1 MLKVESRESAHL
13 KSRVK
18 DLSVVPNLV
27 NYAGLF
33 ACITPLAKA
42 QPTDGLYEPV
52 LIRDV
57 DSLIANF
64 GNPRIDPEKYVDLYS
79 IMQIVGNGSSC
90 YVAKVNSGDTGIYPF
105 ELCKQLLGTIIGG
118 DKDWI
123 AQQNNVYTYNTKF
136 NRKVELISLSIN
148 YTNQQDLPE
157 VAPLTIVDSTPGEGQ
172 CSYTITPDDP
182 EHLDSTTYTL
192 SVTIGTNNPSPESF
206 SNVFVRVI
214 ESTLDVD
221 STDAYKLTAISAL
234 TDDIIIN
241 ASISQV
247 KPYSLSTYYLKVE
260 VINNGNRL
268 ASIKVKLSDDLT
280 NKGLADTL
288 TSLLNPYVAFEL
300 VDESHKDACPTNM
313 DNDYSIVK
321 AILDLYAPGNPRK
334 QLNNDIIIQN
344 AQGPAQGEGPKFN
357 VTLDAYINALNQYK
371 DKRYVGCL
379 MADMTAPLTHRATTN
394 DYNSKNDDD
403 VEIANEHLKVTFGA
417 PTPTERRT
425 LHFYIKQIACERK
438 DTNVI
443 LSVPLINNDKGNGN
457 DYIGL
462 DRYDGTTKLSLE
474 EVCNWVSSNG
484 DYSNLWEYGHTD
496 TTDYAEQSFY
506 LEMYYSWLLM
516 NGIKLENGIAKSATI
531 QLAPA
536 NIVAQLVLR
545 SYRERG
551 PHLPVAGDQY
561 GTLPSSYSV
570 IVNPQTKVD
579 RDQLVQY
586 RINPIYDTGT
596 RGVQIY
602 GNETLNAGY
611 TDLNAAHIA
620 RSLVNLRSRIDEYTE
635 TLKFSLNNNVLW
647 DTWKA
652 YVSSNILEPA
662 KSINAIR
669 SYSVAMGYDTTTPEE
684 IANRKVNGQV
694 SLQFYQSAEIFDLTF
709 TIFSTS
715 AEELG

>member
-1 MLKVESRESAHL
+1 MLKIESREAANL

-18 DLSVVPNLV
+18 DLSQVPNLV

-33 ACITPLAKA
+33 ACITPIAKT
-42 QPTDGLYEPV
+42 QPVNEVYKPI
-52 LIRDV
+52 LIRDTE
-57 DSLIANF
+57 SLIANF
-64 GNPRIDPEKYVDLYS
+64 GDPRIDPEKYVDLYS
-79 IMQIVGNGSSC
+79 IMQLVGNGSSC
-90 YVAKVNSGDTGIYPF
+90 YVAKVSSGNTGIYPII
-105 ELCKQLLGTIIGG
+105 LCKGQLYPTNWEMIGTDTLLNKVFSYNSKFNCALKISKVQSRPKAGGAPTIINPARGNTPATGEYIATWTETSGTYSLQIQLG
-118 DKDWI
+118 DVLDP
-123 AQQNNVYTYNTKF
+123 
-136 NRKVELISLSIN
+136 SLN
-148 YTNQQDLPE
+148 LLE
-157 VAPLTIVDSTPGEGQ
+157 VIIDQSGSGYKAYQLDAYSSLT
-172 CSYTITPDDP
+172 DP
-182 EHLDSTTYTL
+182 
-192 SVTIGTNNPSPESF
+192 VTISASVSQAKPF
-206 SNVFVRVI
+206 S
-214 ESTLDVD
+214 LG
-221 STDAYKLTAISAL
+221 
-234 TDDIIIN
+234 
-241 ASISQV
+241 
-247 KPYSLSTYYLKVE
+247 TYYLNMNVVLDGNTLATAKV
-260 VINNGNRL
+260 L
-268 ASIKVKLSDDLT
+268 LTDTLT
-280 NKGLADTL
+280 NKGLVDSL
-288 TSLLNPYVAFEL
+288 TTPLSPYIQFEL
-300 VDESHKDACPTNM
+300 SDKNHAGACSI
-313 DNDYSIVK
+313 NDDKEYSIVRTL
-321 AILDLYAPGNPRK
+321 LDLYAPIIDGARKNISSTINIDGAQIVETNPE
-334 QLNNDIIIQN
+334 ITPHAN
-344 AQGPAQGEGPKFN
+344 APTFE
-357 VTLDAYINALNQYK
+357 VTLDNYKNALMQYK
-371 DKRYVGCL
+371 DKRYAGCL
-379 MADMTAPLTHRATTN
+379 MADFVAPLTHRAIS
-394 DYNSKNDDD
+394 DEYSGGEDDA
-403 VEIANEHLKVTFGA
+403 EIAAGNLKVTFGV
-417 PTPTERRT
+417 PTPTERRS
-425 LHFYIKQIACERK
+425 LHYYIKQIACERK
-438 DTNVI
+438 DTNAI

-462 DRYDGTTKLSLE
+462 DRYDYDGTDLISRDDI
-474 EVCNWVSSNG
+474 CDWVSSQG
-484 DYSNLWEYGHTD
+484 LYTELWEYGQTN

-506 LEMYYSWLLM
+506 LEIYYTWLSM
-516 NGIKLENGIAKSATI
+516 NCIKLENGIAKPVTV
-531 QLAPA
+531 QVAPA
-536 NIVAQLVLR
+536 NAVVNNVLR
-545 SYRERG
+545 SFRERG

-561 GTLPSSYSV
+561 GTLPSIYSV

>member
-42 QPTDGLYEPV
+42 QPNDGLYEPV

-105 ELCKQLLGTIIGG
+105 ELCQPVMLDSDNWTITSNTI
-118 DKDWI
+118 
-123 AQQNNVYTYNTKF
+123 YTYKTPFKRAPVITK
-136 NRKVELISLSIN
+136 V
-148 YTNQQDLPE
+148 YDLG
-157 VAPLTIVDSTPGEGQ
+157 AGQ
-172 CSYTITPDDP
+172 GAQKTDITD
-182 EHLDSTTYTL
+182 
-192 SVTIGTNNPSPESF
+192 SVTINITGPVEGVYQLSITLAQALENDHSLIVENNLAKDE
-206 SNVFVRVI
+206 
-214 ESTLDVD
+214 
-221 STDAYKLTAISAL
+221 YKINAISAL
-234 TDDIIIN
+234 TDAITIN
-241 ASISQV
+241 VSLSQV
-247 KPYSLSTYYLKVE
+247 KPYSLSTYYLKINIV
-260 VINNGNRL
+260 NNGNIL
-268 ASIKVKLSDDLT
+268 ISTKVKLSNDLT
-280 NKGLADTL
+280 NKGLTDTL

-313 DNDYSIVK
+313 DNEYSIVK
-321 AILDLYAPGNPRK
+321 AILDSYAPFEGNTRK
-334 QLNNDIIIQN
+334 QLNNDFLIEN
-344 AQGPAQGEGPKFN
+344 AQGQAQGEGPKFN

-379 MADMTAPLTHRATTN
+379 MADMTAPLTHIVDLR
-394 DYNSKNDDD
+394 DNSETPKTSENYK
-403 VEIANEHLKVTFGA
+403 ETFGV
-417 PTPTERRT
+417 PTPDERRT
-425 LHFYIKQIACERK
+425 LHFYLKQIACERR

-443 LSVPLINNDKGNGN
+443 LSVPLINNDNKQSS
-457 DYIGL
+457 DIH
-462 DRYDGTTKLSLE
+462 RYDGTTKLSLE
-474 EVCNWVSSNG
+474 EICNWVSSNG
-484 DYSNLWEYGHTD
+484 DYNDLWEYGHTD

-506 LEMYYSWLLM
+506 LEIYYSWLLM

>member
-105 ELCKQLLGTIIGG
+105 ELCKQLLGS
-118 DKDWI
+118 DPSKDWTN
-123 AQQNNVYTYNTKF
+123 QGNVYTYITTFDDKIELTSF
-136 NRKVELISLSIN
+136 NITGTIHHEPP
-148 YTNQQDLPE
+148 QGDE
-157 VAPLTIVDSTPGEGQ
+157 VYITPLTIVESSPTAGQ
-172 CSYTITPDDP
+172 CSYEVNKDNQTGK
-182 EHLDSTTYTL
+182 YTL
-192 SVTIGTNNPSPESF
+192 IVTLGESLDNENNETF
-206 SNVFVRVI
+206 SDIFVRSDR
-214 ESTLDVD
+214 STLDVD
-221 STDAYKLTAISAL
+221 PTDAYKLNAISAL
-234 TDDIIIN
+234 TDDIIIT
-241 ASISQV
+241 ATLSQV

-260 VINNGNRL
+260 VSNNGNRL
-268 ASIKVKLSDDLT
+268 ASVKVKLSDDLT
-280 NKGLADTL
+280 NKGFADTL

-300 VDESHKDACPTNM
+300 ADESHKDACPTNM
-313 DNDYSIVK
+313 DNEYSIVK

-334 QLNNDIIIQN
+334 QLSNDIVIQK
-344 AQGPAQGEGPKFN
+344 AQGPAQGDGPSFN

-379 MADMTAPLTHRATTN
+379 MADMTAPLHHIVDTRANPEEAKTSEN
-394 DYNSKNDDD
+394 YKKS
-403 VEIANEHLKVTFGA
+403 FGV

-443 LSVPLINNDKGNGN
+443 LSVPLINNDNPSAQPATE
-457 DYIGL
+457 
-462 DRYDGTTKLSLE
+462 RYDGTTKLSLE

-484 DYSNLWEYGHTD
+484 EFSNLWEYGHTD

-506 LEMYYSWLLM
+506 LEIYYSWLLM
-516 NGIKLENGIAKSATI
+516 NGIKIENGIAKSATI

-536 NIVAQLVLR
+536 NVVAQLVLR

>member
-1 MLKVESRESAHL
+1 MFKIESREAANL

-33 ACITPLAKA
+33 ACITPIAKT
-42 QPTDGLYEPV
+42 QPVNEVYKPI
-52 LIRDV
+52 LIRDTE
-57 DSLIANF
+57 SLIANF
-64 GNPRIDPEKYVDLYS
+64 GDPRIDPEKYVDLYS

-90 YVAKVNSGDTGIYPF
+90 YVAKVNSGDTGIYPII
-105 ELCKQLLGTIIGG
+105 LCKGKLDTANWEMIGTGALENKVFSYNSNFNCKLKIEKVQSRLKTGGEPTIIGPSEY
-118 DKDWI
+118 I
-123 AQQNNVYTYNTKF
+123 ATWTETDGEY
-136 NRKVELISLSIN
+136 SLQIKLESALN
-148 YTNQQDLPE
+148 PSERLLE
-157 VAPLTIVDSTPGEGQ
+157 VIVD
-172 CSYTITPDDP
+172 
-182 EHLDSTTYTL
+182 L
-192 SVTIGTNNPSPESF
+192 SGVAYKAYQ
-206 SNVFVRVI
+206 
-214 ESTLDVD
+214 L
-221 STDAYKLTAISAL
+221 DAYSSL
-234 TDDIIIN
+234 TDPITIS

-247 KPYSLSTYYLKVE
+247 KPFSLGTYYLNMNVILAGNTLATAKV
-260 VINNGNRL
+260 L
-268 ASIKVKLSDDLT
+268 LTDSLT
-280 NKGLADTL
+280 NKGLSDSLT
-288 TSLLNPYVAFEL
+288 TSLSPYVQFDLSDKTHAG
-300 VDESHKDACPTNM
+300 ACSTN
-313 DNDYSIVK
+313 DDKEYSIVRTL
-321 AILDLYAPGNPRK
+321 LDLYAPIIDGTRK
-334 QLNNDIIIQN
+334 TISSTISIDGAQIIDTTPGVIPH
-344 AQGPAQGEGPKFN
+344 AISASFK
-357 VTLDAYINALNQYK
+357 VTLDDYKNALMQYK
-371 DKRYVGCL
+371 DKKYTGCI
-379 MADMTAPLTHRATTN
+379 MADFVAPLSHFYDNAGIETAADTP
-394 DYNSKNDDD
+394 
-403 VEIANEHLKVTFGA
+403 FGV
-417 PTPTERRT
+417 PTPEERRS
-425 LHFYIKQIACERK
+425 LHYYIKQIACERK
-438 DTNVI
+438 DTNAI
-443 LSVPLINNDKGNGN
+443 LSVPLINNDTGNATSAG
-457 DYIGL
+457 
-462 DRYDGTTKLSLE
+462 RYDGTDLLSLDN
-474 EVCNWVSSNG
+474 VCNWVASQ
-484 DYSNLWEYGHTD
+484 DIYTDLWEYGQTN

-506 LEMYYSWLLM
+506 LEIYYTWLSM
-516 NGIKLENGIAKSATI
+516 NCIKLENGIAKPVTV
-531 QLAPA
+531 QVAPA
-536 NIVAQLVLR
+536 NAVVNNVLR
-545 SYRERG
+545 SFRERG

-561 GTLPSSYSV
+561 GTLPSIYSV